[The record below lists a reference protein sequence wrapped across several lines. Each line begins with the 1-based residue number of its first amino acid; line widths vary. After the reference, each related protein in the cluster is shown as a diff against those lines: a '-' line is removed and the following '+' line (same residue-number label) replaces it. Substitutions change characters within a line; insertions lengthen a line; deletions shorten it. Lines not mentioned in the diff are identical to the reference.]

1 MLDNVIEDLAQLCSH
16 GQQIWLL
23 GAGASLEANLPLVS
37 GLTQRVRTVLADT
50 PFEQEAHPNSTI
62 GHLIDGLRADIGA
75 HATIEDILDHLADH
89 LSIARRSADQCVL
102 VRMVTPDGESQTEK
116 FAFQELQSVHQCILQ
131 TIRDTLRWGYVHSEN
146 PEDSREGTPENPI
159 LQIQHHLFFVDVLLG
174 VLRAGRELRTQP
186 IEFFTTN
193 YDTLIE
199 DALALCAI
207 SYTDGFCGGAVAH
220 WKPSTLASSNPE
232 AQAIRAKVTKIHGS
246 IDWTRLGDNVIRRR
260 ISDSYPEGETDLLIY
275 PQALKYEL
283 TKREPFDTLFGQFR
297 KSLHRRSPQ
306 VLFSCGYGFGD
317 EHVNQEIL
325 LAMNETDSQLTLV
338 IFSKKRDGS
347 AAEWQRREF
356 GERIYMVT
364 EDGIWRGNDGP
375 YLQPPDDR
383 LHNWWTFSGMTAFLR
398 NPEEYS

>member
-37 GLTQRVRTVLADT
+37 GLTQRVQTILADT

-89 LSIARRSADQCVL
+89 LSIARRSAGQCVL
-102 VRMVTPDGESQTEK
+102 VKMVKPDGELQMENFT
-116 FAFQELQSVHQCILQ
+116 FPELQSVHQYILQ
-131 TIRDTLRWGYVHSEN
+131 TIRDTLRWGYVHSEK
-146 PEDSREGTPENPI
+146 PENCREGTPENPI
-159 LQIQHHLFFVDVLLG
+159 LQIQHHLSFVDVLFG
-174 VLRAGRELRTQP
+174 VLRAGRELRMQP

-207 SYTDGFCGGAVAH
+207 SYTDGFSGGAVAH
-220 WKPSTLASSNPE
+220 WRPSALSRSDSEAPE
-232 AQAIRAKVTKIHGS
+232 IKAKVTKIHGS

-283 TKREPFDTLFGQFR
+283 TKREPFDTLFNQFR

-325 LAMNETDSQLTLV
+325 LALNETDSQLTLV
-338 IFSKKRDGS
+338 IFSKKRDGA
-347 AAEWQRREF
+347 AAEWQTREF

-364 EDGIWRGNDGP
+364 EDGIWRGQDGP

-383 LHNWWTFSGMTAFLR
+383 LHTWWTFSGMTAFLR
-398 NPEEYS
+398 NPEGYS

>member
-1 MLDNVIEDLAQLCSH
+1 MSPSCALTVSRY
-16 GQQIWLL
+16 GFL

-37 GLTQRVRTVLADT
+37 GLTRRVRTVLADT
-50 PFEQEAHPNSTI
+50 PVEQEAHPNSMI
-62 GHLIDGLRADIGA
+62 GHLIDGLRSDVGQ

-89 LSIARRSADQCVL
+89 LSIARRSADQSVL
-102 VRMVTPDGESQTEK
+102 MKMVTPDGLSQTEK
-116 FAFQELQSVHQCILQ
+116 FTFSELQSVHQEILR

-146 PEDSREGTPENPI
+146 PAQCIEGTSESPI
-159 LQIQHHLFFVDVLLG
+159 LQIQHHLSFVDVLFG
-174 VLRAGRELRTQP
+174 VLRAGRELRMQP

-199 DALALCAI
+199 DALALRAVP
-207 SYTDGFCGGAVAH
+207 YTDGFCGGAVAH
-220 WKPSTLASSNPE
+220 WEPSTLGGLKSE
-232 AQAIRAKVTKIHGS
+232 AQVIRAKVTKIHGS
-246 IDWTRLGDNVIRRR
+246 IDWARLGDYVIRRR

-317 EHVNQEIL
+317 EHVNEEIL
-325 LAMNETDSQLTLV
+325 LALNGTDSQLTLV
-338 IFSKKRDGS
+338 IFSKKHDGRP
-347 AAEWQRREF
+347 ADWQTKEF
-356 GERIYMVT
+356 GERVYMIT

-375 YLQPPDDR
+375 YLKPPADR
-383 LHNWWTFSGMTAFLR
+383 AHNWWTFSGMTAFLR
-398 NPEEYS
+398 NPEDYS

>member
-1 MLDNVIEDLAQLCSH
+1 M
-16 GQQIWLL
+16 WLL

-37 GLTQRVRTVLADT
+37 GLTQRVRTVLADQ
-50 PFEQEAHPNSTI
+50 PFEQDAHTNSTI
-62 GHLIDGLRADIGA
+62 GNLFDGLRADIGA
-75 HATIEDILDHLADH
+75 GATIEDILDHLADH
-89 LSIARRSADQCVL
+89 LSIARRSADQSVL
-102 VRMVTPDGESQTEK
+102 VKMATPNGAEQMERIP
-116 FAFQELQSVHQCILQ
+116 FPELQSVHQSILQ

-146 PEDSREGTPENPI
+146 PEDCREGTPENPI
-159 LQIQHHLFFVDVLLG
+159 LQIQHHLSFIDVLFD
-174 VLRAGRELRTQP
+174 VLRAGRELRTRP

-199 DALALCAI
+199 DALALRSI
-207 SYTDGFCGGAVAH
+207 SYTDGFSGGAVAH
-220 WKPSTLASSNPE
+220 WKPSMLAGSNAE
-232 AQAIRAKVTKIHGS
+232 VQAIRAKVTKIHGS

-297 KSLHRRSPQ
+297 NSLHRQSPQ

-325 LAMNETDSQLTLV
+325 LALNETDSQLTLV
-338 IFSKKRDGS
+338 IFSKKRDGT
-347 AAEWQRREF
+347 AAEWQRKEF

-375 YLQPPDDR
+375 YLRPPDDR
-383 LHNWWTFSGMTAFLR
+383 PHNWWTFSGMTAFLR